1 MNLTLK
7 EMFGLANIEVPT
19 QFQNIEFPSH
29 AATDSRDVKSGDA
42 FIALEGEKTDGH
54 KFIPQAISN
63 GAKIIIAKKNKNLDI
78 PDSIPVIEL
87 DNPEKNLAFIASER
101 LKKFKPKEII
111 AITGSVGKT
120 TTRTA
125 LENVLK
131 SKFKIH
137 APEKSFNTL
146 LTCSTTVLAMPI
158 ETEILLL
165 EFGANKPGEIKELT
179 QFFSPTIAILTAVA
193 PVHLEGFKTI
203 EGVLHE
209 KLEITHSKNIKK
221 IFFNN
226 DIELLRSLKHVS
238 VGQYENSD
246 YKISFE
252 KSNYELPAL
261 SFTLNN
267 TKFKANVWGKHVAMP
282 LSLAAAAGDF
292 LGIPLEKSSEILNN
306 FKALSGRGRIVNLK
320 NNVFLVDDAYNA
332 NPMSMRASLETFT
345 EINCKKLAIL
355 GEMREMGSDAAKYH
369 RDLKNLIEKIDFV
382 ILVGNTWRDAL
393 PEFSGENIFVENW
406 QQALELL
413 KDILSKNN
421 IQGILSKGSNSIG
434 LSNIVKYLEENL

>member
-7 EMFGLANIEVPT
+7 EMFGLANIEVPA
-19 QFQNIEFPSH
+19 QFQKIEFPSH

-63 GAKIIIAKKNKNLDI
+63 GAKLIIAKKNKNLDI

-87 DNPEKNLAFIASER
+87 DNPEKDLAFIASER
-101 LKKFKPKEII
+101 LKKFQPKEII

-120 TTRTA
+120 TTRYA
-125 LENVLK
+125 LEQILA
-131 SKFKIH
+131 SKYKIH

-146 LTCSTTVLAMPI
+146 ITCSTTVLAMPI

-193 PVHLEGFKTI
+193 PVHLEGFKTV

-209 KLEITHSKNIKK
+209 KLEIIHSKNIKK
-221 IFFNN
+221 VFFNN
-226 DIELLRSLKHVS
+226 DVELLRPLKHVS

-261 SFTLNN
+261 SFTLKN
-267 TKFKANVWGKHVAMP
+267 TKFKANVWGKHIAMP
-282 LSLAAAAGDF
+282 LSLAAATGDF
-292 LGIPLEKSSEILNN
+292 LDIPLEKSAEILTH
-306 FKALSGRGRIVNLK
+306 FQAMSGRGRIVNLK

-345 EINCKKLAIL
+345 EINCSKLAIL

-382 ILVGNTWRDAL
+382 ILVGKTWSDAL
-393 PEFSGENIFVENW
+393 PEFSGKNIFVENW
-406 QQALELL
+406 QQALELS
-413 KDILSKNN
+413 KNILSENN
-421 IQGILSKGSNSIG
+421 IQGILAKGSNSIG
-434 LSNIVKYLEENL
+434 LSNIVNYLEENL